1 MRHLTLL
8 VAASA
13 ATLALAAPAQA
24 QALSG
29 EELRGQTVDITFAD
43 GTRNSVFFGSTGMA
57 TVSNNTGQSANAN
70 WFVQGDQLCMRAGS
84 ANECWNYS
92 NRFAAGQAV
101 RLTSTCDQNAVWTP
115 RNVNAPRQMVAPQ
128 AGERG

>member
-13 ATLALAAPAQA
+13 ATLALAAPAHA

-43 GTRNSVFFGSTGMA
+43 GARNSVFFGSTGMA
-57 TVSNNTGQSANAN
+57 TVSNTTGQSATAN
-70 WFVQGDQLCMRAGS
+70 WFVQGNELCLRAGA

-92 NRFAAGQAV
+92 NRFAAGEAIE
-101 RLTSTCDQNAVWTP
+101 LTSTCDQSAVWTP
-115 RNVNAPRQMVAPQ
+115 RGVNAPRQMVAPE